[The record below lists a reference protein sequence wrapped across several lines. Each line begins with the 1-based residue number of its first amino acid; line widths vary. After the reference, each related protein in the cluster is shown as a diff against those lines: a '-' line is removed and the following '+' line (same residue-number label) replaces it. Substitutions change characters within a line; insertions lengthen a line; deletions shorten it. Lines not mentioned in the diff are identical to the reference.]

1 MYKMCQEKFL
11 AFARENKINIK
22 NMVEEKRN
30 LPWSTLSLN
39 FLSLKALYVI
49 VYLNLWFQAQQF
61 VEGNK

>member
-1 MYKMCQEKFL
+1 
-11 AFARENKINIK
+11 
-22 NMVEEKRN
+22 MVEEKRN